1 MKTDAQMK
9 SSEKNEGREN
19 GKKRAWITLLST
31 FAIKGKWN
39 NCCEGARSKGRHFSM
54 FVCWWERSAGERRW
68 AEARE
73 VLMSIQGAVGWML
86 KQA

>member
-31 FAIKGKWN
+31 FAIKGKW
-39 NCCEGARSKGRHFSM
+39 
-54 FVCWWERSAGERRW
+54 
-68 AEARE
+68 
-73 VLMSIQGAVGWML
+73 
-86 KQA
+86 KQLL